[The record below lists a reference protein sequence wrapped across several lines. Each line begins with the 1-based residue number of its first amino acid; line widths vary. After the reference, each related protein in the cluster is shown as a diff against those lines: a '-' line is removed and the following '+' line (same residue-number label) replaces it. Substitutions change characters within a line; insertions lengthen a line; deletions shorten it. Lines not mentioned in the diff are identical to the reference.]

1 MKKTSNN
8 TKEKRLRREFK
19 ISPREARHI
28 LKNSGYNYQLA
39 ETTLIQQ
46 GFTRLTY
53 SMDDICRAIK
63 LFTDITAKFVN
74 AFGEACSA
82 FAKTFSEKLSED

>member
-28 LKNSGYNYQLA
+28 LKASDYNYQLA
-39 ETTLIQQ
+39 QTSLVQQ
-46 GFTRLTY
+46 GLTRLTY
-53 SMDDICRAIK
+53 SMDDICKAIK
-63 LFTDITAKFVN
+63 FFVDTTNKFVKAFAYACN
-74 AFGEACSA
+74 AFSE
-82 FAKTFSEKLSED
+82 TFSEKLSED